1 MQLTEELIQREDYRA
16 QCYRLLSACYCTP
29 EENTLKQFKEEGLVK
44 NLITALE
51 PICDNAAPF
60 ARNMDDALSKYT
72 NTEILVD
79 YSALFIGPFELLAPP
94 YGSVY
99 LEGKRTVMGDT
110 TIDAVKHYRKAGVEM
125 DPAQNDIPDHISVE
139 LEFMYYLIN
148 KGVEAYQ
155 NANNEEALKYINMQE
170 DFLRRHLGVWVPKFA
185 KDLRNGAQNSF
196 YKNLA
201 DCTLAF
207 IKSDM
212 EYIMAKHG
220 EKGRA

>member
-1 MQLTEELIQREDYRA
+1 MQLTEEFIQKETHRA
-16 QCYRLLSACYCTP
+16 DCYRLLSACYCKP
-29 EENTLKQFKEEGLVK
+29 GKEFIEEGLVK

-51 PICDNAAPF
+51 PICNNAVPF
-60 ARNMDDALSKYT
+60 AKDMDNALSKYT

-79 YSALFIGPFELLAPP
+79 YSALFIGPFGLLAPP

-110 TIDAVKHYRKAGVEM
+110 TIDAVKYYRKAGVEM
-125 DPAQNDIPDHISVE
+125 DPAQKDMPDHISVE

-148 KGVEAYQ
+148 KGLEAYQ
-155 NANNEEALKYINMQE
+155 NSDNEGFLNYHNMQE
-170 DFLRRHLGVWVPKFA
+170 DFLRRHIGVWMPKFA
-185 KDLRNGAQNSF
+185 KDLREGAKNPF

-201 DCTLAF
+201 DCTLTF

-212 EYIMAKHG
+212 EYMMIKRG
-220 EKGRA
+220 EKGMA